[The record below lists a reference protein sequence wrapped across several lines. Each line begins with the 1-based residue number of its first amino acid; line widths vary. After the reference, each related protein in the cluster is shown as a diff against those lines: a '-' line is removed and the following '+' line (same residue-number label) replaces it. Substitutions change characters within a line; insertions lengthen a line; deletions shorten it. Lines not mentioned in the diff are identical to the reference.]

1 MPDTKAGPLSGVRIL
16 DFTWAAAGPQGTLL
30 AGFMGAEVLKVE
42 SVRRLDLMRRGMSK
56 LYEGFDNSPH
66 LNDFNFNKLGVRLD
80 LSKPEGR
87 DLALSLASN
96 CDAAVDNFRPGV
108 LDRLGVGYSA
118 MRRVNPSIILL
129 SAANGGSTGPESKF
143 AGYAGIFNALGGL
156 GYLTG
161 YPDSPPT
168 MLRDSVDLRVGSALA
183 FAIVAALY
191 HRHQTGQGQFV
202 DMASREVVTCLAGD
216 QILEYTMNGRNP
228 TRQGNRDAVMAP
240 HNVYRCKD
248 NDTWVSIAVGTEEE
262 WRALCRV
269 MGRAELAS
277 DPRFADAYA
286 RKKNE
291 AELDTLITQWTKGRT
306 PNEATLLLQKASVA
320 AMPSMSMDDLLADEH
335 LQARGAYVTVQHPVL
350 GKQTN
355 VGVPWKFSRTPASIR
370 RPGPLFGEHN
380 PFVFGEILGLPKSDV
395 ERLTKAE
402 VLS

>member
-1 MPDTKAGPLSGVRIL
+1 MPDKQAGPLSGVRIL

-30 AGFMGAEVLKVE
+30 SGFLGAEVIKVE
-42 SVRRLDLMRRGMSK
+42 SVRRLDLMRRGMST

-66 LNDFNFNKLGVRLD
+66 LNDFNFNKLGIRLD
-80 LSKPEGR
+80 LSKPEGQK
-87 DLALSLASN
+87 LALSLVAV
-96 CDAAVDNFRPGV
+96 CDAVVDNFRPNV
-108 LDRLGVGYSA
+108 LERLGVGYNA

-143 AGYAGIFNALGGL
+143 AGYAGIFNALGGM

-161 YPDSPPT
+161 YQEGPPT
-168 MLRDSVDLRVGSALA
+168 MVRDSVDLRVGSALA
-183 FAIVAALY
+183 FAIVASLY
-191 HRHQTGQGQFV
+191 HRRQAGQGQFI
-202 DMASREVVTCLAGD
+202 DMASREVVSCLVGD
-216 QILEYTMNGRNP
+216 QILEYTMSGHNP
-228 TRQGNRDAVMAP
+228 MRQGNRDPIMAP

-248 NDTWVSIAVGTEEE
+248 NDSWVSIAVGTEEE

-269 MGRAELAS
+269 LGRPELAS
-277 DPRFADAYA
+277 DPRFADAYT

-291 AELDTLITQWTKGRT
+291 AELDKLITQWTKERT
-306 PNEATLLLQKASVA
+306 PHEATLLLQKASVA